1 MATGTRH
8 AATIPTSSHGI
19 WKYPIARLVIP
30 AVLAAM
36 VMSQFLATYEARGI
50 DYYQQWLVIHA
61 RQIPGLTNIYDPN
74 DRKAI
79 GENARAMARQTG
91 ASRHLTEV
99 VKVSD
104 QLYENHLAATS
115 TPAMPMWL
123 GSLFSGN
130 FEQDFKRFSLASL
143 IIYITG
149 LLLLGQAL
157 GFTWTAGLLIVALF
171 TVLFEPFRFDV
182 IDGNVNR
189 LQAGMIGIY
198 FWMTIRYH
206 NRLLQILPGILCG
219 LVVMFKPN
227 LVMVPVLVTLG
238 WTLQRRWMTL
248 GLQTGGCLIGV
259 LVSIAIP
266 WFYWGQLKTWPA
278 WFARIGQVQQEP
290 FAIETGNISIARL
303 IFEYVGLNLSA
314 PLTIALLIIAT
325 VVMATAVMKQRRI
338 TTANSSTATLE
349 AAIVAYAVGLGGVI
363 PILTPQVAW
372 PHYLLLTVPMLLVVI
387 GNHPNPNS
395 NQGQAPR
402 WVPLIGILGIFVM
415 CTGRRLLLLVSLND
429 YEYFSIL
436 IAFMLAGLILAAS
449 RQLLH
454 KFSSPV
460 ASKG

>member
-8 AATIPTSSHGI
+8 AATIPTLPRGA

-30 AVLAAM
+30 TVLAAL

-61 RQIPGLTNIYDPN
+61 RQTPGLTNIYNPN

-79 GENARAMARQTG
+79 GENARMMARQAG
-91 ASRHLTEV
+91 APRRLTEV

-104 QLYENHLAATS
+104 QLYENHLSATS
-115 TPAMPMWL
+115 TPAMPTWL
-123 GSLFSGN
+123 GSLFSGD
-130 FEQDFKRFSLASL
+130 FERDFKRFSLASL

-157 GFTWTAGLLIVALF
+157 GFTWPAGLLIVALF
-171 TVLFEPFRFDV
+171 TAVFEPFRFDV

-189 LQAGMIGIY
+189 IQAGMIGIY
-198 FWMTIRYH
+198 FWMTIRH
-206 NRLLQILPGILCG
+206 QNRLLQILPGILCG
-219 LVVMFKPN
+219 LLVMFKPN
-227 LVMVPVLVTLG
+227 LVMVPVLVALG
-238 WTLQRRWMTL
+238 WTLQRRWLTL
-248 GLQTGGCLIGV
+248 GLQAGGCLIGV

-278 WFARIGQVQQEP
+278 WFARISQVQQEP
-290 FAIETGNISIARL
+290 FAIETGNISIARV
-303 IFEYVGLNLSA
+303 IFEHVGLNLSA
-314 PLTIALLIIAT
+314 PMTIALLIIAT
-325 VVMATAVMKQRRI
+325 VVMAMAVMKQRS
-338 TTANSSTATLE
+338 TAQDNSSTATFNM
-349 AAIVAYAVGLGGVI
+349 AIVAYAIGLGGVI

-387 GNHPNPNS
+387 SNHPDPN
-395 NQGQAPR
+395 NTQPQAPQ

-415 CTGRRLLLLVSLND
+415 CTGRRLLLLASLND

-454 KFSSPV
+454 KFNSP
-460 ASKG
+460 AAGKS